1 MPIFFSIDFVTLLIW
16 WFINFKLEKQ
26 MHMFLLSCKEC
37 WAGPTI
43 SSWIF
48 LMNSKHNSS
57 LQLSKSWKVD
67 FDGIYLAKIL
77 NGNATSFPL
86 SDSGH
91 LQRNTRLTISKS
103 SHNIGLKIKS
113 YFFIISTKFTDMFRK
128 KVHSSVQ
135 NRSCFVNTKYTSAKF
150 TFTYKRAISGVIQRY
165 F

>member
-48 LMNSKHNSS
+48 LLNSKHNSS

-113 YFFIISTKFTDMFRK
+113 SLALNLLICSGK
-128 KVHSSVQ
+128 
-135 NRSCFVNTKYTSAKF
+135 KYTLQFKTGHVSWIPN
-150 TFTYKRAISGVIQRY
+150 THLLHSHSPINEQYLV
-165 F
+165 

>member
-86 SDSGH
+86 SDSGP

-103 SHNIGLKIKS
+103 SHNI
-113 YFFIISTKFTDMFRK
+113 TDMFRK

-135 NRSCFVNTKYTSAKF
+135 NRTCFVNTKYTSAKF